1 MWKICSPD
9 GSVCR
14 MSPWYQLGNAPIEPG
29 LVDETHE
36 IRVIR
41 VRRQPFVRVGHISHL
56 EIGGEIPESTVM
68 CLPDGTDPTND
79 LFRLFRG
86 GRDRGDETEPKVV
99 LIRRRHVTSHD
110 HSSAK

>member
-1 MWKICSPD
+1 MDPSAACP
-9 GSVCR
+9 
-14 MSPWYQLGNAPIEPG
+14 LGISSG
-29 LVDETHE
+29 TLRSTWTLDETHE

-86 GRDRGDETEPKVV
+86 GRYRGDETEPKVV
-99 LIRRRHVTSHD
+99 LIRRRHVTYHD
-110 HSSAK
+110 RSSAD